1 MSVRTMVHSEHEGRT
16 RWFVQVDVPDN
27 GNGVSCPDRCVEF
40 IFLSRIEA
48 QRFTDLLEQAVSMI
62 VI

>member
-1 MSVRTMVHSEHEGRT
+1 MSVRMLIHQPVSEHEGRT
-16 RWFVQVDVPDN
+16 RWFVQVDV
-27 GNGVSCPDRCVEF
+27 GERIVEF
-40 IFLSRIEA
+40 VFLSRIEA

>member
-1 MSVRTMVHSEHEGRT
+1 MLIHQPVSEHEGRT
-16 RWFVQVDVPDN
+16 RWFVQVDV
-27 GNGVSCPDRCVEF
+27 GERIVEF
-40 IFLSRIEA
+40 VFLSRIEA